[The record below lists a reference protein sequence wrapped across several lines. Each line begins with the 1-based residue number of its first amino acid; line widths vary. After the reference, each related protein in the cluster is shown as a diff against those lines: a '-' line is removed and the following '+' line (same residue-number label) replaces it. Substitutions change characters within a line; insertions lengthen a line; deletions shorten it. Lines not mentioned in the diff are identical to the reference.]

1 MRYIIVLF
9 CLLICNLSSE
19 AQTSAKS
26 TDSSFV
32 SNKSA
37 VNPPEKKIE
46 VIYQFSMMDEIAPPV
61 WRLTKKAL
69 REAKEMN
76 ADLILIHMNTYGGM
90 LESADSIRTAILN
103 SPIPVWVFIDNN
115 AASAGALISIAC
127 DSIYMRPGANI
138 GAATVVDQT
147 GKVVPDKYQSYMRGL
162 MRSTAEAT
170 GRDANIAQAMV
181 DPKVVVPGVSDSLT
195 VITFTSTEAIKYGF
209 CEAEAETIRDILRI
223 TKLENARL
231 VKQELN
237 ALDYIIGFL
246 TKPMISGILIMII
259 IGGLYFELQTPGVG
273 FPIIASITA
282 AAMYFAPLYL
292 EGLAANWEILVFM
305 AGIILIAI
313 EIFVIPGFGV
323 AGITGIA
330 LAVLGL
336 TLSLV
341 GNSGFEFQ
349 GVSVVQLL
357 EALTVVIIASFIS
370 IIGSF
375 YITSRL
381 FGRKTIFGDLALV
394 SEQKAELGY
403 VSADAHYVSMVG
415 KNGIAYSILRP
426 AGKVIIEDDVY
437 DAVAQTG
444 YIEKDVPVVV
454 IKYEN
459 SQLIVRKK

>member
-1 MRYIIVLF
+1 MRSLILLLVLISV
-9 CLLICNLSSE
+9 LPVQAQNTSE
-19 AQTSAKS
+19 G
-26 TDSSFV
+26 TDTSFV

-37 VNPPEKKIE
+37 RTATDKKTDL
-46 VIYQFSMMDEIAPPV
+46 IYQFKMMDEIAPPA

-69 REAKEMN
+69 KEAKEMN

-138 GAATVVDQT
+138 GAATVVDQA
-147 GKVVPDKYQSYMRGL
+147 GQVVPDKYQSYMRGL

-181 DPKVVVPGVSDSLT
+181 DPKVVVPGISDSLT
-195 VITFTSTEAIKYGF
+195 VITFTSSEAIKYGF
-209 CEAEAETIRDILRI
+209 CEGEAETIKDILS
-223 TKLENARL
+223 KYDLNDARV
-231 VKQELN
+231 VKQELY
-237 ALDYIIGFL
+237 ALDHIIGFL
-246 TKPMISGILIMII
+246 TKPVISGILIMII
-259 IGGLYFELQTPGVG
+259 IGGLYFELQSPGIG

-282 AAMYFAPLYL
+282 AALYFAPLYL
-292 EGLAANWEILVFM
+292 EGLAANWEILVFII
-305 AGIILIAI
+305 GILLIAL
-313 EIFVIPGFGV
+313 EIFVFPGFGV
-323 AGITGIA
+323 AGISGIV

-349 GVSVVQLL
+349 GIPALRLL
-357 EALTVVIIASFIS
+357 EALTVVIIASFLS
-370 IIGSF
+370 ILGSF
-375 YITSRL
+375 YVTSRL
-381 FGRKTIFGDLALV
+381 FGRRTIFGDLALV

-403 VSADAHYVSMVG
+403 VSADAHYVSMIG
-415 KNGIAYSILRP
+415 KSGTAYSILRP
-426 AGKVIIEDDVY
+426 AGKVDIDGDIY

-444 YIEKDVPVVV
+444 YIEKGESVVV
-454 IKYEN
+454 IRYEN
-459 SQLIVRKK
+459 SQLIVRKQ